1 MCRNGCGKKAVGREH
16 AWIGPWQWDEK
27 DKGTEEDEQFFF
39 IHILKERKPWL
50 TPTESCASDETE
62 EEEVRPLRAP
72 PGLSDPFAE
81 EAWPFDGFVPEQV
94 GHGLSDQIRLSI
106 LSWNAGLLR
115 RKETNSVVG
124 SYLVIPLQES
134 YFHEVTES
142 AAEQFHT

>member
-1 MCRNGCGKKAVGREH
+1 MVVARKLLEGNMHGLGHGNGTRKTKGRKK
-16 AWIGPWQWDEK
+16 
-27 DKGTEEDEQFFF
+27 TNSFFF

-115 RKETNSVVG
+115 SKETNSVVG
-124 SYLVIPLQES
+124 AYHVIPLQES